1 MVRDYFHS
9 LRTRGA
15 VPANKEGRR
24 CAIGVTFA
32 PVEDRNAPDHMRD
45 LTCPAINPDMKKK

>member
-1 MVRDYFHS
+1 VVRDYFHS